1 MERVFRYLLVG
12 VWLGLSAT
20 LGASVATAAPKA
32 EWRIEVQ
39 ADEHGDPH
47 SRVDL
52 ILDGRHVVPVVTA
65 KEISK
70 YEVLPRE
77 KYVGHEV
84 PSSALCAC
92 MSWWAGAQVDC
103 YVTSG
108 GEGEFNLFERYLD
121 EGPSPDRYRK
131 IRTIKIKTTVR
142 VKPHELASGE
152 RNDWP
157 W

>member
-1 MERVFRYLLVG
+1 MERFFRHLLVG
-12 VWLGLSAT
+12 VWLGLSVT
-20 LGASVATAAPKA
+20 LAASAATAAPKA

-39 ADEHGDPH
+39 EDEHGDPH

-52 ILDGRHVVPVVTA
+52 ILDGRHVVSVVSP

-77 KYVGHEV
+77 KYGGHDV
-84 PSSALCAC
+84 PASALCAC
-92 MSWWAGAQVDC
+92 MSWWAGAQVDY

-108 GEGEFNLFERYLD
+108 GEGRFNLFERYLD

-131 IRTIKIKTTVR
+131 IRTITVKTTIKVQ
-142 VKPHELASGE
+142 PHEPTSGE
-152 RNDWP
+152 RDGWP